1 MSIQDFENIQRA
13 DKETC
18 KFFAYINQFMLFY
31 MLHSI
36 IRLSTTDSRIDDIFD
51 ILLTFSYI
59 LMLFGVSTSIKKSL
73 DKQVREERM
82 KNEFDFSIDE
92 DSPSQSLVQQPK
104 EKPANQIRLNKINP
118 SEDSIDEDIL
128 RAPIKDASSKRKQK
142 GKQGTTIST
151 QQALDN

>member
-1 MSIQDFENIQRA
+1 MSITDFENIQRA

-51 ILLTFSYI
+51 IILTFSYI

-92 DSPSQSLVQQPK
+92 DSPSQSLVQ
-104 EKPANQIRLNKINP
+104 
-118 SEDSIDEDIL
+118 
-128 RAPIKDASSKRKQK
+128 
-142 GKQGTTIST
+142 
-151 QQALDN
+151 